1 MSGDVVLVTCS
12 DKPSEKRVLKRMPLK
27 CRRSERAA
35 KMLFMYEL
43 DTFYRT
49 DHRGLAKCIL
59 AARCPG
65 YLAIVM
71 KFYPL
76 GDLER
81 SLSILP
87 SESRPWVAARVS
99 EAVDYLHT
107 KRIVHGDIKLQN
119 ILLDTGFTPVLSDF
133 GLSRYLTEDV
143 LTLSANK
150 FGGTREYWAPE
161 IRNRDA
167 TLQVDP
173 FKVDT
178 YALGVVI
185 LSLLSLLKPKMHLD
199 YLETA
204 KTTGDFSSDHRP
216 ILEAALEPDFKK
228 RCTSTEVLR
237 FYKDIVDK
245 PCSESDC
252 TPNPQD

>member
-1 MSGDVVLVTCS
+1 MAASSKHSPAFPLLNLKGDFFKELPYNQGSVIAKGMSGDVVLVTCS
-12 DKPSEKRVLKRMPLK
+12 DKPNEKRVLKRMPLK

-49 DHRGLAKCIL
+49 DHRGLATCIL

-87 SESRPWVAARVS
+87 LESRPWVAARVS

-150 FGGTREYWAPE
+150 NTGLRRFETETP
-161 IRNRDA
+161 
-167 TLQVDP
+167 LC
-173 FKVDT
+173 KS
-178 YALGVVI
+178 I
-185 LSLLSLLKPKMHLD
+185 LSRLVLLHFILLNFVLFCNLTPKSNNTD
-199 YLETA
+199 WFINTA
-204 KTTGDFSSDHRP
+204 SM
-216 ILEAALEPDFKK
+216 
-228 RCTSTEVLR
+228 
-237 FYKDIVDK
+237 
-245 PCSESDC
+245 
-252 TPNPQD
+252 